1 MKELSQELLDE
12 LEQLALLG
20 CQAIRAALTDP
31 SDNPAT
37 FRKAKVGALV
47 VTNFISARGAE
58 GTRLG
63 MEAMAALRRPPSLS
77 EALKSADFSAKPKD
91 EKAGG

>member
-1 MKELSQELLDE
+1 MKELNQALLEE
-12 LEQLALLG
+12 LEQLAVMG
-20 CQAIRAALTDP
+20 CQAMRAALTDHN
-31 SDNPAT
+31 DNPMT
-37 FRKAKVGALV
+37 YRKAKVGSKA
-47 VTNFISARGAE
+47 VTNFISARTAE

-91 EKAGG
+91 EKAGA